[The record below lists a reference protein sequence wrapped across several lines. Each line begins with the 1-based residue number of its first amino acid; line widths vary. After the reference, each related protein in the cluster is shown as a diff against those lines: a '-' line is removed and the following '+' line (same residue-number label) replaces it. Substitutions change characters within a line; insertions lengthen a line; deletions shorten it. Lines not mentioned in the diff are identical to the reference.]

1 LTGAAFAAQ
10 QLGNEG
16 NGTAMEADDRF
27 PRPELS
33 EASRRMLGEAV
44 RRFDPLDRAILE
56 ARLGLHGRRRQ
67 SLAETT
73 ASFGI
78 LPTKIRRVEA
88 DLIHRLRAAG
98 PGVARDLVEFLTA
111 CDRRD
116 AATDAARGILPSA
129 SRRRRGARPSAPTA
143 GSTAPAPRGA
153 RRRRSPAF
161 PDKEAL
167 APILPGLSRAQILVA
182 DELYGLV
189 SGVPADPAVAAVR
202 LSLPEGEVRRID
214 RLVRR
219 LVAARR
225 TPPPGNVGDGE
236 PAATPADADEPAT
249 DGSTADGIGTA
260 PPDPRS

>member
-1 LTGAAFAAQ
+1 
-10 QLGNEG
+10 
-16 NGTAMEADDRF
+16 MEADDRF
-27 PRPELS
+27 PHPELS
-33 EASRRMLGEAV
+33 EASRRALGEAV

-56 ARLGLHGRRRQ
+56 ARLGLHGRRRH
-67 SLAETT
+67 SLGEA
-73 ASFGI
+73 AAAFGI
-78 LPTKIRRVEA
+78 LPTKIRRVEG
-88 DLIHRLRAAG
+88 DLIQRLRAAG
-98 PGVARDLVEFLTA
+98 PGPARDLVEFLTL

-116 AATDAARGILPSA
+116 AATDAAHGIQPPA
-129 SRRRRGARPSAPTA
+129 SRRKRAVRSAAPAA
-143 GSTAPAPRGA
+143 GSAASAPRGA
-153 RRRRSPAF
+153 RRRRAPAF

-167 APILPGLSRAQILVA
+167 APILPGLTRAQILVA
-182 DELYGLV
+182 DELYGLI

-202 LSLPEGEVRRID
+202 LSLPEREVRRID